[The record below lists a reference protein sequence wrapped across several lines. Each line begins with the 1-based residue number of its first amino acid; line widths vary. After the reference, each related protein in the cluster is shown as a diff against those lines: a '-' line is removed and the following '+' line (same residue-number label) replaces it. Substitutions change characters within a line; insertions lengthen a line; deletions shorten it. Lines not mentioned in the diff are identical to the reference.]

1 MSVSTHFRN
10 LLVVSAAALL
20 TACAS
25 VPKLGEAPQVKPAT
39 VYGAGETFQA
49 PDTLWP
55 IDRWWIAYGDKGL
68 DALMDEA
75 ISGSPDL
82 VQAQA
87 RVRQADALAR
97 QAGAARMPGLAIDAS
112 VTAVKQSYNNG
123 FPAAFVPQGW
133 NDAARAGFSFSWDFD
148 LMGKNRALLAA
159 ATSNAQAA
167 EADAAQARL
176 VLSTAVAAGWA
187 DLARLNADRA
197 AAEQAVRVRADSL
210 KLMSGRQAQGL
221 ENTGAV
227 KRAEAG
233 LAGAK
238 AELAAVDEAI
248 GLTRNRLAALAG
260 KGPDRGLALV
270 PSKVEVRAFGLPQN
284 LQADL
289 IGRRPDVVAARL
301 RAEAASKRIKAAK
314 ADFYPNVK
322 LNGFLG
328 LQVLGLD
335 FLTRSGSTAG
345 DIGPAIR
352 LPIFDGGRI
361 AGAYRG
367 SRAEYDAAV
376 ASYDATLVRA
386 LNEVAD
392 AAVSGRALDERLTFG
407 RQALAASQDAYRVA
421 QDRYRVGLSTYLDV
435 LVAEDALIASRR
447 SLADLESRAFVL
459 DVALVRALGGGFQ
472 S

>member
-314 ADFYPNVK
+314 ADFYP
-322 LNGFLG
+322 
-328 LQVLGLD
+328 D
-335 FLTRSGSTAG
+335 M
-345 DIGPAIR
+345 
-352 LPIFDGGRI
+352 
-361 AGAYRG
+361 
-367 SRAEYDAAV
+367 
-376 ASYDATLVRA
+376 
-386 LNEVAD
+386 
-392 AAVSGRALDERLTFG
+392 
-407 RQALAASQDAYRVA
+407 
-421 QDRYRVGLSTYLDV
+421 
-435 LVAEDALIASRR
+435 
-447 SLADLESRAFVL
+447 
-459 DVALVRALGGGFQ
+459 
-472 S
+472 